1 MDIILQIFKQGI
13 SPDTSFFES
22 LTKESPAL
30 MDDLFRQVDKYAMLK
45 DNVWVVFGH

>member
-45 DNVWVVFGH
+45 DNV